1 MAERFL
7 ARLCVI
13 CALAVWPAAVLADD
27 ETPAQPETFAVHGQM
42 TLIDQG
48 NLAFTSPYSGV
59 NSLGSKGEA
68 RETFDITLLLGVRP
82 WRGAEIWIN
91 PEFDQG
97 FGLSNTEGVA
107 GFPNGEG
114 AKVGETDPYFQLH
127 RFFLR
132 QTIDLSGDTAR
143 VDPDLNQLG
152 GSQTANRLVVTLG
165 KFAVT
170 DVFDTNKFA
179 HDPKH
184 DFLNWALID
193 TGSFDYAAD
202 AWGYSVGGAVEWY
215 QGDWT
220 LRTGVF
226 DLSIVP
232 NDKVLDRSFGQFQIE
247 GEIER
252 RYRLGGRDGAV
263 RLTGFLTR
271 GRQGLFEDA
280 IALAQADGG
289 PPSTAAVRAYRS
301 RGGVSFNIEQQLTR
315 DLGAF
320 ARGGVADGS
329 VEPYEYADIDRTVA
343 AGLSLNGTR
352 WGRGGDTLALAG
364 VVNGISAAHEAYLA
378 AGGLGILVGDGRLPH
393 PGPEQIAETYYDAA
407 LYRFVSLTFDYQF
420 VDHPAY
426 NRDRGPVSIFA
437 ARLHAQF

>member
-1 MAERFL
+1 MVR
-7 ARLCVI
+7 RLPAPLCI
-13 CALAVWPAAVLADD
+13 ACALMAWPVAVWAEEA
-27 ETPAQPETFAVHGQM
+27 PAQPESFAVHGQM

-48 NLAFTSPYSGV
+48 NLAFTSPYSGI
-59 NSLGSKGEA
+59 NSLGPKAEG
-68 RETFDITLLLGVRP
+68 RETFDITLLMGLRP

-107 GFPNGEG
+107 GYPNGEG
-114 AKVGETDPYFQLH
+114 AKVGETDPYYQLH

-132 QTIDLSGDTAR
+132 QTIDLSGDTAK

-152 GSQTANRLVVTLG
+152 GSQTANRLVITVG

-193 TGSFDYAAD
+193 TGSYDYAAD
-202 AWGYSVGGAVEWY
+202 AWGYSFGGSVEWY

-220 LRTGVF
+220 LRSGVF
-226 DLSIVP
+226 DLSVVP
-232 NDKVLDRSFGQFQIE
+232 NDKVLDRSFGQFQLE

-252 RYRLGGRDGAV
+252 RFKLGGRDGAV

-271 GRQGLFEDA
+271 GRQGLFRDA
-280 IALAQADGG
+280 IALAEANGG
-289 PPSTAAVRAYRS
+289 PPSTAAVRTYRS
-301 RGGVSFNIEQQLTR
+301 RAGLGVNIEQQLTG

-320 ARGGVADGS
+320 ARAGVADGA

-343 AGLSLNGTR
+343 AGLSLKGTR
-352 WGRGGDTLALAG
+352 WGRGGDTLAVAG
-364 VVNGISAAHEAYLA
+364 ILNGISGVHQAYLA

-393 PGPEQIAETYYDAA
+393 PGPERILETYYDAA
-407 LYRFVSLTFDYQF
+407 LNKFVSLTFDYQF